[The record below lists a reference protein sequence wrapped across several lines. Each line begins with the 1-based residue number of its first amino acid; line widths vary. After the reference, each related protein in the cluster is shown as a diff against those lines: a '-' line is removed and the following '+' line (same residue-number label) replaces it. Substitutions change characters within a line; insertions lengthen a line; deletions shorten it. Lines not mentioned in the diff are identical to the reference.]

1 MIEIVVDNRERE
13 LITLLTK
20 NNVSL
25 KVETLDLGDIIFKSD
40 DQIIFV
46 IERKTL
52 NDLKASICDGRFREQ
67 KARLMSNFEKSRIM
81 YLIEGRVSTAS
92 DGVVSGMSIS
102 TILGSIINTLLRDDL
117 KVYKTNSIDETAIFI
132 QRLLEKFTS
141 EIDLFFKDSKPV
153 DYVSTLK
160 IQKKANMTPT
170 VWFVSQLALIPQVS
184 TAIASEISTVYPSL
198 ISLLSA
204 YQSVE
209 DGKQREELLANIKQK
224 NGRRIGEKISKRVYE
239 FVYNINL

>member
-1 MIEIVVDNRERE
+1 MIELVVDNRERE

-20 NNVSL
+20 HNISH
-25 KVETLDLGDIIFKSD
+25 KVDTLDLGDIIFKSD
-40 DQIIFV
+40 DEIVFV

-52 NDLKASICDGRFREQ
+52 NDLKASICDGRLREQ

-81 YLIEGRVSTAS
+81 YLIEGRVSTAF
-92 DGVVSGMSIS
+92 DGAISGMSIS

-117 KVYKTNSIDETAIFI
+117 KVYKTNSIEESVIFI

-141 EIDLFFKDSKPV
+141 EFDVFFKESKPV

-160 IQKKANMTPT
+160 TQKKANMTPS

-184 TAIASEISTVYPSL
+184 TSIATEISTIYPSL
-198 ISLLSA
+198 ISLVSA

-209 DGKQREELLANIKQK
+209 DEKQREELIANIKQK

-239 FVYNINL
+239 FVYNVNL

>member
-25 KVETLDLGDIIFKSD
+25 KVETLDLGDIIFKND

-141 EIDLFFKDSKPV
+141 EIDMFFKDSKPV

-184 TAIASEISTVYPSL
+184 TSIASEISTVYPSL
-198 ISLLSA
+198 ISLVSA